1 LTSQWEALSD
11 KAKAPYVARHQ
22 ATQKQAQA
30 EASKL
35 ASDIKLMS
43 SSTAQY
49 ESPRRISSLYQ
60 NVLKRVRGD
69 EPEPEENE
77 EQDQTEQPPPIKRQ
91 RSISPT
97 ADHQRKEEVV
107 VGTHEQPVEILSSE
121 SSESQDTEEGQINDQ
136 IRQDIQRTQQDD
148 ATTVDIDIDEAD
160 RELESVESEDFVD
173 IGRLPRPL
181 EALEDPSED
190 DLPSNTPTPRASRQ
204 KATNFDTQ
212 AILSSPSQGIG
223 ITRLPR
229 PAGLTQDSHFQPDL
243 RSSSLAPH
251 PESDASTTQ
260 SLQEFRRSLND
271 EDSVQQ
277 PLHTISRPLSLSP
290 TPSDS
295 SLSSDTSGDPDV
307 PLSASEMDAFF
318 TEQNAQGFSDDFII
332 SALKRTRC
340 RPGLAEVVLE
350 AWSQG
355 HTLPYQRGI
364 WSIQDDEA
372 VESGDGVALA
382 KLERKHTLDGWGGI
396 TERLRFL
403 EGYRSR

>member
-1 LTSQWEALSD
+1 V
-11 KAKAPYVARHQ
+11 AKHK

-30 EASKL
+30 EVSKL

-49 ESPRRISSLYQ
+49 ESPRHISSLYQ

-69 EPEPEENE
+69 EIEPAEPEER
-77 EQDQTEQPPPIKRQ
+77 DQFEQPPPVKRQ
-91 RSISPT
+91 RSISPV
-97 ADHQRKEEVV
+97 ANQEPQEEVF
-107 VGTHEQPVEILSSE
+107 VGTQKQPVEVFSSE
-121 SSESQDTEEGQINDQ
+121 NSESQEDTEEGQINDQ
-136 IRQDIQRTQQDD
+136 IRQDIERSQQDD
-148 ATTVDIDIDEAD
+148 EEMFDSDVDEAD
-160 RELESVESEDFVD
+160 KEVESVESEDFVD
-173 IGRLPRPL
+173 IGQLPPPL
-181 EALEDPSED
+181 EALDEPSDD

-223 ITRLPR
+223 ITKLPR
-229 PAGLTQDSHFQPDL
+229 PYTQPDDP

-251 PESDASTTQ
+251 PDSDASTTQ

-271 EDSVQQ
+271 EDSEQQ
-277 PLHTISRPLSLSP
+277 PLHAISRPLSLSP
-290 TPSDS
+290 TPSTAS
-295 SLSSDTSGDPDV
+295 ISSDTSGDPDV
-307 PLSASEMDAFF
+307 PLSASEIDVFF
-318 TEQNAQGFSDDFII
+318 SEQNAQGFSDDFII

-350 AWSQG
+350 AWSKG
-355 HTLPYQRGI
+355 HKLPIQRGI
-364 WSIQDDEA
+364 WSIEDDAA

>member
-1 LTSQWEALSD
+1 M
-11 KAKAPYVARHQ
+11 AKHQ
-22 ATQKQAQA
+22 ATQNQSQA

-35 ASDIKLMS
+35 TSDMKLMS

-60 NVLKRVRGD
+60 NILKRLRGD
-69 EPEPEENE
+69 ELDTEENE
-77 EQDQTEQPPPIKRQ
+77 EQDQSEQPPPIKRQ
-91 RSISPT
+91 RSISP
-97 ADHQRKEEVV
+97 ASDQQPQNKVIV
-107 VGTHEQPVEILSSE
+107 DTHKQPVEIFSSE
-121 SSESQDTEEGQINDQ
+121 SPESQDTEEGQINDQ
-136 IRQDIQRTQQDD
+136 IRQDIEQTQRDDEIVLDSDLDD
-148 ATTVDIDIDEAD
+148 ADKEV
-160 RELESVESEDFVD
+160 ESVESEDFVD

-190 DLPSNTPTPRASRQ
+190 DLPSNTPTPRAFRQ

-212 AILSSPSQGIG
+212 AILSSPSQGVG

-229 PAGLTQDSHFQPDL
+229 PAGLTQDPYTEPDL

-271 EDSVQQ
+271 EDPVQQ
-277 PLHTISRPLSLSP
+277 PLHAISRPLSLSP
-290 TPSDS
+290 TPSK
-295 SLSSDTSGDPDV
+295 SSDASGDPDE

-350 AWSQG
+350 AWGQG
-355 HTLPYQRGI
+355 HTLPFQRGI

>member
-1 LTSQWEALSD
+1 V
-11 KAKAPYVARHQ
+11 AKHK

-30 EASKL
+30 EVSKL

-49 ESPRRISSLYQ
+49 ESPRHISSLYQ

-69 EPEPEENE
+69 EIEPAEPEER
-77 EQDQTEQPPPIKRQ
+77 DQFEQPPPVKRQ
-91 RSISPT
+91 RSISPV
-97 ADHQRKEEVV
+97 ANQEPQEEVF
-107 VGTHEQPVEILSSE
+107 VGTQKQPVEVFSSE
-121 SSESQDTEEGQINDQ
+121 NSESQEDTEEGQINDQ
-136 IRQDIQRTQQDD
+136 IRQDIERSQQDD
-148 ATTVDIDIDEAD
+148 EEMFDSDVDEAD
-160 RELESVESEDFVD
+160 KEVESVESEDFVD
-173 IGRLPRPL
+173 TGQLPPPL
-181 EALEDPSED
+181 EALDEPSDD
-190 DLPSNTPTPRASRQ
+190 DLPSNTSTPRASRQ

-223 ITRLPR
+223 ITKLPR
-229 PAGLTQDSHFQPDL
+229 PYTQPDDP

-251 PESDASTTQ
+251 PDSDASTTQ

-271 EDSVQQ
+271 EDSEQQ
-277 PLHTISRPLSLSP
+277 PLHAISRPLSLSP
-290 TPSDS
+290 TPSTAS
-295 SLSSDTSGDPDV
+295 ISSDTSGDPDV
-307 PLSASEMDAFF
+307 PLSASEIDVFF
-318 TEQNAQGFSDDFII
+318 SEQNAQGFSDDFII
-332 SALKRTRC
+332 RALKRTRC

-350 AWSQG
+350 AWSKG
-355 HTLPYQRGI
+355 HKLPIQRGI
-364 WSIQDDEA
+364 WSIEDDAA